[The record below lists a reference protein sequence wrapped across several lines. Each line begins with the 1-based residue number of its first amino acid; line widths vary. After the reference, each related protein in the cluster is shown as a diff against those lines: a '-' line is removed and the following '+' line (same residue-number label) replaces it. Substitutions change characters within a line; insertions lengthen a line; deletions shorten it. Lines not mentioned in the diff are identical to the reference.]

1 MKIWMNVM
9 RDMEYLLAD
18 YDQILDAWGEGGVT
32 GLVIGP
38 PEFNT
43 PKVNFDKEY
52 VPYEEPVAESFD
64 PNPEVYRRFGSNPR
78 RRRKTKRRKMS
89 TTRRKRKP
97 R

>member
-1 MKIWMNVM
+1 MKMWMNVM

-18 YDQILDAWGEGGVT
+18 YDRILEALGEGGVT

-52 VPYEEPVAESFD
+52 VPCREPVTE
-64 PNPEVYRRFGSNPR
+64 PQGWVPEPQR
-78 RRRKTKRRKMS
+78 
-89 TTRRKRKP
+89 
-97 R
+97 